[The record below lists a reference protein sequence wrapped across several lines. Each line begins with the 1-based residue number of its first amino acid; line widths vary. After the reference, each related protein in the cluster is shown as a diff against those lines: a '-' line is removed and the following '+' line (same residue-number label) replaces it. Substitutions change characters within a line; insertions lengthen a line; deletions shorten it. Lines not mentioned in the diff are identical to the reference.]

1 MIKGRKQAF
10 HYNVEE
16 YMRKLLLLVRIS
28 KPTYNKTL
36 YQDYKIYMNR
46 QKNFR
51 DPKYNHGQHDKYEGA
66 ILRGPC
72 DVKYFEDGKE
82 KQVHLNNDGIM
93 YKENNAYVFCMYEIE
108 FNQKTYDKEN
118 NKFYHDIS
126 WDYIKPL
133 WDEDGLEMMIIKNTS
148 VFFKKFS
155 EAADK
160 ERKNWAKGLVKYDLQ
175 DKLQDKAYFEKA
187 LKDDFESV
195 YHKIDDYKEQKE
207 YRLTINDDS
216 GKDFFILP
224 LENDN
229 SLMFDFFTLEYGKNI
244 IVEISNLEFDPQT
257 NMPNRFSAKLRYA
270 EPVNPIETL

>member
-1 MIKGRKQAF
+1 
-10 HYNVEE
+10 
-16 YMRKLLLLVRIS
+16 MRKLLLLVRIS
-28 KPTYNKTL
+28 KPAYNKTL

-108 FNQKTYDKEN
+108 FNQKTYDKKN

-148 VFFKKFS
+148 VFLKKFS
-155 EAADK
+155 EAADR
-160 ERKNWAKGLVKYDLQ
+160 ERKNWANGLVKYDLQ

-187 LKDDFESV
+187 LRDDFESV
-195 YHKIDDYKEQKE
+195 YHKVDDYKEQKE

-216 GKDFFILP
+216 GKDFLKLS
-224 LENDN
+224 LENDH

-244 IVEISNLEFDPQT
+244 IVEISNLEFDSQT

>member
-1 MIKGRKQAF
+1 MTKGRKQAF

-28 KPTYNKTL
+28 KPAYNKTL

-82 KQVHLNNDGIM
+82 KQVHLNNYGIM

-207 YRLTINDDS
+207 YRLTIDDDS

>member
-1 MIKGRKQAF
+1 
-10 HYNVEE
+10 
-16 YMRKLLLLVRIS
+16 MRKLLLLVRIS
-28 KPTYNKTL
+28 KPAYNKTL